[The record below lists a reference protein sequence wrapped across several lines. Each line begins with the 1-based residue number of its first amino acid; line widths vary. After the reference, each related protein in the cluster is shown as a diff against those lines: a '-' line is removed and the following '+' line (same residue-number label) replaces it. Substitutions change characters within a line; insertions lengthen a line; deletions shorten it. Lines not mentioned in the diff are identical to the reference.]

1 MLDESEGITM
11 LDHPQIKA
19 FNEAASILRAERYWD
34 FGSKEERIGFLRA
47 LGHVLTEVSYH
58 LDANDVL
65 PLALLEVCQDMAVPA
80 IRNLPLPPSA
90 ELVLMSCL
98 DRRIERL
105 IAERDDSG
113 NTGAEGSRSA

>member
-1 MLDESEGITM
+1 MEG
-11 LDHPQIKA
+11 HPQIKA

-34 FGSKEERIGFLRA
+34 FGSTEDRVEFLRA
-47 LGHVLTEVSYH
+47 LGEVLTEVSYH
-58 LDANDVL
+58 LDANAVL
-65 PLALLEVCQDMAVPA
+65 PLALLQACQDMAPAA
-80 IRNLPLPPSA
+80 IRRLPVLPSA

-105 IAERDDSG
+105 IAEQDDSG